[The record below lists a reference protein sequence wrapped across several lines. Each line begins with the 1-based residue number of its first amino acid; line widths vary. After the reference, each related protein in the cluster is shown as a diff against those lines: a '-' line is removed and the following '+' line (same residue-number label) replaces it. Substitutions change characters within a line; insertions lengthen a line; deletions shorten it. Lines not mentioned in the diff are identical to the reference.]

1 LTLHFYR
8 ICGVVVASEI
18 ELAGSLPLER
28 ANQSHDVIMRWGEVP
43 QTLLNATTSRPGWD
57 AHGDHFLLRAP
68 GVGRFL
74 LKRGQEVVFELD
86 PGVPAQAG
94 AAYLQGTVMG
104 ALLHQRGGIVLH
116 ASGIEADGG
125 AILFAGASGEGKST
139 LVAALSTRGYPVVC
153 DDVSH
158 VSFNQEGRPLVS
170 SDARRLKLTD
180 ESIHATGLEIG
191 RREAVLANT
200 DKTYVKP
207 AKHWTGSDLPL
218 RAVYLLRSAA
228 VDDAVVARLPSALA
242 LDALRVN
249 AHRPKI
255 VLHTGQ
261 LPRYF
266 QASVKILEYA
276 PVYVIERGRD
286 LSKLAATID
295 ILEAHWRKCAWTAQ
309 KERTE

>member
-1 LTLHFYR
+1 MTLHFYR
-8 ICGVVVASEI
+8 ICGLVIASEI
-18 ELAGSLPLER
+18 ELAGSLPLEASNR
-28 ANQSHDVIMRWGEVP
+28 SHDVVMRLGEVP

-57 AHGDHFLLRAP
+57 SHGDHFLLRAP
-68 GVGRFL
+68 GIGRFL
-74 LKRGQEVVFELD
+74 LKRGQEVVFERE
-86 PGVPAQAG
+86 PGVPAQAC

-139 LVAALSTRGYPVVC
+139 LAAALSTRGYPVVC

-158 VSFNQEGRPLVS
+158 VSFNQDGRPLVS

-180 ESIHATGLEIG
+180 ESIHATGLETG

-200 DKTYVKP
+200 HKTYVKP
-207 AKHWTGSDLPL
+207 AKHWTSCDLPL
-218 RAVYLLRSAA
+218 RAIYLLRSAA
-228 VDDAVVARLPSALA
+228 VNDAVVARLPSALA
-242 LDALRVN
+242 LNELRGN

-266 QASVKILEYA
+266 ASSVKILEHA
-276 PVYVIERGRD
+276 LVYVIERERD
-286 LSKLAATID
+286 LSKLASIMD
-295 ILEAHWRKCAWTAQ
+295 ILEAHWRTRPWSALK
-309 KERTE
+309 RN

>member
-8 ICGVVVASEI
+8 ICGLVVASEI
-18 ELAGSLPLER
+18 ELASSLPLE
-28 ANQSHDVIMRWGEVP
+28 ASNQSHDVVMRLGEVP

-68 GVGRFL
+68 GIGRFL

-116 ASGIEADGG
+116 ASAIKADGET
-125 AILFAGASGEGKST
+125 ILFAGASGEGKST

-158 VSFNQEGRPLVS
+158 ISFNQDGRPLVS

-180 ESIHATGLEIG
+180 ESIYATGLEMG

-207 AKHWTGSDLPL
+207 AKHWTGSNLPL
-218 RAVYLLRSAA
+218 RAIYLLRSAA
-228 VDDAVVARLPSALA
+228 VSDAVVTRLPSALA
-242 LDALRVN
+242 LNALREN

-255 VLHTGQ
+255 VLYTGQ

-266 QASVKILEYA
+266 QASARILEHA

-286 LSKLAATID
+286 LSKLASTMD
-295 ILEAHWRKCAWTAQ
+295 ILEADWRTCSLTAL
-309 KERTE
+309 KRN

>member
-1 LTLHFYR
+1 
-8 ICGVVVASEI
+8 
-18 ELAGSLPLER
+18 
-28 ANQSHDVIMRWGEVP
+28 MRLGEVP
-43 QTLLNATTSRPGWD
+43 ETLLNATTSRPGWD

-68 GVGRFL
+68 GIGRFL
-74 LKRGQEVVFELD
+74 LKRGKEVVFELD
-86 PGVPAQAG
+86 PGVPAQAC
-94 AAYLQGTVMG
+94 AAYLQGTVLG

-116 ASGIEADGG
+116 ASGIEVDGG

-139 LVAALSTRGYPVVC
+139 LVAAFSTQGYPVVC

-158 VSFNQEGRPLVS
+158 VSFNQEGCPLVS

-180 ESIHATGLEIG
+180 ESIHATGMEAG

-218 RAVYLLRSAA
+218 RTIYLLRSAA
-228 VDDAVVARLPSALA
+228 VHDAVVARLPSALA
-242 LDALRVN
+242 LKELQGN

-266 QASVKILEYA
+266 ESSVRILEHA
-276 PVYVIERGRD
+276 PVYVVERRRD
-286 LSKLAATID
+286 LSKLASTMET
-295 ILEAHWRKCAWTAQ
+295 LEAHWRTCAWAAL
-309 KERTE
+309 KRN

>member
-1 LTLHFYR
+1 
-8 ICGVVVASEI
+8 
-18 ELAGSLPLER
+18 
-28 ANQSHDVIMRWGEVP
+28 MRFGEVP
-43 QTLLNATTSRPGWD
+43 QALSNATTSRPGWD
-57 AHGDHFLLRAP
+57 ADGDHFLVRAP
-68 GVGRFL
+68 GIGRFL
-74 LKRGQEVVFELD
+74 LKRGQEAVFELE
-86 PGVPAQAG
+86 PGVPAEAC

-125 AILFAGASGEGKST
+125 AILFAGVSGEGKST

-158 VSFNQEGRPLVS
+158 ISFNQEGRPLVS

-180 ESIHATGLEIG
+180 ESIHATGLEMG
-191 RREAVLANT
+191 RRGSVLDNT
-200 DKTYVKP
+200 DKAYVEP

-218 RAVYLLRSAA
+218 TAIYLLRSAA
-228 VDDAVVARLPSALA
+228 VSHAVVARLPSALA
-242 LDALRVN
+242 LNELRGN

-266 QASVKILEYA
+266 RSSVKILEHA
-276 PVYVIERGRD
+276 PLYVIERGRD
-286 LSKLAATID
+286 LSKLASTMD
-295 ILEAHWRKCAWTAQ
+295 ILEAHWRTCDWATFK
-309 KERTE
+309 RI

>member
-1 LTLHFYR
+1 M
-8 ICGVVVASEI
+8 VVASEI
-18 ELAGSLPLER
+18 ELAGSLPL
-28 ANQSHDVIMRWGEVP
+28 AASSQSHDVVMRMGEVP
-43 QTLLNATTSRPGWD
+43 QTLSNATISRPGWD
-57 AHGDHFLLRAP
+57 ADGDDFLVRAP
-68 GVGRFL
+68 GIGRFL
-74 LKRGQEVVFELD
+74 LKRGEEVVFELE

-158 VSFNQEGRPLVS
+158 VSFDREGRPLVS

-180 ESIHATGLEIG
+180 ESIHATGLEMG
-191 RREAVLANT
+191 RRKAVLANT
-200 DKTYVKP
+200 DKSYVKP
-207 AKHWTGSDLPL
+207 AKHWTGYDLPL

-228 VDDAVVARLPSALA
+228 VNEAVVARLPSALA
-242 LDALRVN
+242 LNALRGN

-266 QASVKILEYA
+266 EASVKILECA
-276 PVYVIERGRD
+276 PVYVVDRGRD
-286 LSKLAATID
+286 LSKLASTID
-295 ILEAHWRKCAWTAQ
+295 ILEAHWRTCPWTAR
-309 KERTE
+309 KRN

>member
-8 ICGVVVASEI
+8 ICGLVIASEI
-18 ELAGSLPLER
+18 ELAGSLPLETP
-28 ANQSHDVIMRWGEVP
+28 NQGHDVVMRFGEVP
-43 QTLLNATTSRPGWD
+43 QALSNATTSRPGWD
-57 AHGDHFLLRAP
+57 ADGDHFLVRAP
-68 GVGRFL
+68 GIGRFL
-74 LKRGQEVVFELD
+74 LKRGQEAVFELE
-86 PGVPAQAG
+86 PGVPAEAC

-125 AILFAGASGEGKST
+125 AILFAGVSGEGKST

-158 VSFNQEGRPLVS
+158 ISFNQEGRPLVS

-180 ESIHATGLEIG
+180 ESIHATGLEMG
-191 RREAVLANT
+191 RRGSVLDNT
-200 DKTYVKP
+200 DKAYVEP

-218 RAVYLLRSAA
+218 TAIYLLRSAA
-228 VDDAVVARLPSALA
+228 VSHAVVARLPSALA
-242 LDALRVN
+242 LNELRGN

-266 QASVKILEYA
+266 RSSVKILEHA
-276 PVYVIERGRD
+276 PLYVIERGRD
-286 LSKLAATID
+286 LSKLASTMD
-295 ILEAHWRKCAWTAQ
+295 ILEAHWRTCDWATFK
-309 KERTE
+309 RI